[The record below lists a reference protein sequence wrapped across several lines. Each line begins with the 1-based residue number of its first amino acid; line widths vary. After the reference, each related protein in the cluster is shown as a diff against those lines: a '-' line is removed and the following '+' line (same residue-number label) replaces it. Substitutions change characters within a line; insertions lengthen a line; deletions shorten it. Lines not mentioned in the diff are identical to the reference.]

1 MKLAWTAR
9 RLAAAGAVP
18 CAILTSALIGACSVV
33 VPTRAPER
41 WSIGESQL
49 PAGGAVL
56 YRDVGVW
63 ELYRGYLIG
72 GGLLLV
78 LQTSL
83 IGALM
88 LQRARRRRTELALL
102 ESRRRYELATGAG
115 AIGVWDW
122 NFDTQELYVDPILK
136 SLLGFGDAEITSRPE
151 DWGARVHPDDVPAA
165 AALIKACVDGD
176 TDVYDV
182 EHRMLHKDGSVK
194 WFLSRGSAMRR
205 ADGTLQRLVGTKVDI
220 TERKRVEEIIR
231 ESEAALQLSHR
242 EIQHLAGRLIEA
254 QDAERARVA
263 RDLHD
268 DVSQQLAGLSIALS
282 SLKRRM
288 VELPDSEG
296 VQRELGALQQRTL
309 MLTENVRHVSH
320 DLHPSVLRHVGLVT
334 ALTAYCGELSRPHGV
349 VMRCSAEGDFDDVA
363 PEAALCLYRI
373 AQEALRNVVAHA
385 EASMADVQLRRIGGS
400 GELTIADNGKGFDLA
415 GSHGNGKG
423 LGLVSMTERVRLAG
437 GTLSIETA
445 LTKGTR
451 LRAQIPM
458 NAYPG

>member
-1 MKLAWTAR
+1 M
-9 RLAAAGAVP
+9 
-18 CAILTSALIGACSVV
+18 
-33 VPTRAPER
+33 
-41 WSIGESQL
+41 
-49 PAGGAVL
+49 
-56 YRDVGVW
+56 
-63 ELYRGYLIG
+63 
-72 GGLLLV
+72 
-78 LQTSL
+78 
-83 IGALM
+83 
-88 LQRARRRRTELALL
+88 
-102 ESRRRYELATGAG
+102 
-115 AIGVWDW
+115 
-122 NFDTQELYVDPILK
+122 
-136 SLLGFGDAEITSRPE
+136 
-151 DWGARVHPDDVPAA
+151 HPDDVPAA

-445 LTKGTR
+445 LKKGTR

-458 NAYPG
+458 NGYPG